1 LPNGKLPDRSDF
13 VTYASDFE
21 GRVKV
26 WKAAVKA
33 SEQLADEFSN
43 WLAKPNMADV
53 HPL

>member
-26 WKAAVKA
+26 WNEAVSA
-33 SEQLADEFSN
+33 SEQLANEFVEV
-43 WLAKPNMADV
+43 LQTGEFAPEI
-53 HPL
+53 L